1 VIGSGSQRAEE
12 FLQNAIPSARV
23 ARLDSDAVQDRNVL
37 TQTLESFRK
46 HDIDI
51 LVGTQMLA
59 KGHDFPKVSLVA
71 MIEVDQLLGMPDFR
85 GGERTFQ
92 LIVQASGRAGRAD
105 HAGKVLIQTHR
116 VGHPVIQNAI
126 QNNYESFVRSELE
139 FRKAQGFPP
148 IGKMVLVEI
157 NSANARELERFSD
170 KVGEFID
177 DFMHKYGVK
186 LGDLKILGPAP
197 APIEIVRGRIR
208 KQLMIFCSQPDVL
221 NKSVLY
227 LQKFM
232 ESAPSAIRV
241 KYDIDPQSTF

>member
-1 VIGSGSQRAEE
+1 
-12 FLQNAIPSARV
+12 
-23 ARLDSDAVQDRNVL
+23 VQDRKVL
-37 TQTLESFRK
+37 SQTLEAFRS
-46 HDIDI
+46 HEIDI
-51 LVGTQMLA
+51 MVGTQMLA

-116 VGHPVIQNAI
+116 TSHPVIQNAI
-126 QNNYESFVRSELE
+126 QNDYQGFVRKELE

-148 IGKMVLVEI
+148 MGKMVLVEI
-157 NSANARELERFSD
+157 NSANARDLERFSD
-170 KVGEFID
+170 KVGEFVD
-177 DFMHKYGVK
+177 DFMQKHGAK

-197 APIEIVRGRIR
+197 APIEIVRGRVR
-208 KQLMIFCSQPDVL
+208 KQLMIFCSQPDIL

-232 ESAPSAIRV
+232 ESATHTIRV